1 MGWLGK
7 FFGAG
12 IGFTLGG
19 PLGALAGA
27 TIGHGVDHFLSQP
40 ARSMRRPERRSTGR
54 EYEPRPKPR
63 GASSGFPQGGYFY
76 ATFAV
81 MGHLAKADG
90 RVSPQEIALAEAE
103 MTRLQLSAGE
113 RRLAITYFNEG
124 KGPEFAL
131 DSVLDA
137 LKRECR
143 GRTVL
148 LRPFLE
154 MQFQMAYAEG
164 SIQPDQLRLLM
175 HIATRLGLAAE
186 IKASLDALAKARPDP
201 SGQRQGRRRGGP
213 SRPHADPGWRAGAQ
227 PGRDTR
233 AALASAYAVLR
244 ISSTA
249 SAAEVKRAY
258 RRLLSQH
265 HPDKL
270 VSQGA
275 SPEMLKLADE
285 KTHEIRA
292 AYETITRAR
301 AA

>member
-1 MGWLGK
+1 MAWLGK

-40 ARSMRRPERRSTGR
+40 ARSMRRPEHRSTGR

-90 RVSPQEIALAEAE
+90 RVSPQEISLAEAE

-164 SIQPDQLRLLM
+164 SIQPDQLRPLM
-175 HIATRLGLAAE
+175 HIATRLGLAADL
-186 IKASLDALAKARPDP
+186 KVSLDALAKARPDP

-213 SRPHADPGWRAGAQ
+213 SRPHADPGWRASAQ
-227 PGRDTR
+227 PGRETG

-292 AYETITRAR
+292 AYETITRAK
-301 AA
+301 AN